1 PLEPRR
7 HVVGRLGAAA
17 MLAHQGRVVAAQAEP
32 SPDLDALV
40 TGVDAGDE
48 PRLDRKSLGLSPDHE
63 GGYSSWTPARRN
75 VALQSFDRTAM
86 SPGRMG
92 TRAIQ
97 LGDKVINLQV
107 PGIFTVID
115 RNGELLVIETARGLR
130 MTVLAQQVRR
140 LDDV

>member
-1 PLEPRR
+1 
-7 HVVGRLGAAA
+7 
-17 MLAHQGRVVAAQAEP
+17 
-32 SPDLDALV
+32 
-40 TGVDAGDE
+40 
-48 PRLDRKSLGLSPDHE
+48 
-63 GGYSSWTPARRN
+63 
-75 VALQSFDRTAM
+75 
-86 SPGRMG
+86 MG

-140 LDDV
+140 LDDVELPAAS